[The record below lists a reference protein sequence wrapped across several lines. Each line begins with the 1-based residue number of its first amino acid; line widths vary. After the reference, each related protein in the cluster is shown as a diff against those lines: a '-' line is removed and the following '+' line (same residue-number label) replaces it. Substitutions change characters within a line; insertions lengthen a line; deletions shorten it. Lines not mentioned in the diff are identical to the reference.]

1 MENPSFRNVTF
12 DELVDAYSEQTR
24 GLLDG
29 GADVLLVE
37 TIFDTLNAKAAL
49 YAIEQL
55 FDEGGYERVP
65 ILVSGTIVD
74 QSGRTLSGQ
83 TGEAFISSVSHVNPL
98 AIGLN
103 CALGGRVNY
112 LFNVLSCFFSTAE
125 QMLPF
130 MQNIS
135 KNTETYTLCYP
146 NAGLPNTFGEY
157 DQDPKEMAEHVRK
170 FAELGLL
177 NIVGGCCGSTPAH
190 INALHLMAKEYKPRQ
205 RIVLDDETLIIS
217 GLETMKINKDTGNFI
232 NHLFLHLFLG
242 FVNIGERCNVSG
254 SRIFAKKILAGAY
267 EDGLVIARTQV
278 DSGAQVID
286 INMDEGL
293 LNVKMYHK

>member
-83 TGEAFISSVSHVNPL
+83 TGEAFISSVSHVKPL

-112 LFNVLSCFFSTAE
+112 LFNVLACFFLQLNRCYHSCKIYLKTLKRTHYVI
-125 QMLPF
+125 QMLVY
-130 MQNIS
+130 QILLA
-135 KNTETYTLCYP
+135 NTI
-146 NAGLPNTFGEY
+146 
-157 DQDPKEMAEHVRK
+157 KIRK
-170 FAELGLL
+170 KWL
-177 NIVGGCCGSTPAH
+177 ST
-190 INALHLMAKEYKPRQ
+190 
-205 RIVLDDETLIIS
+205 
-217 GLETMKINKDTGNFI
+217 
-232 NHLFLHLFLG
+232 
-242 FVNIGERCNVSG
+242 FVNSLSWVFWTLLEAV
-254 SRIFAKKILAGAY
+254 
-267 EDGLVIARTQV
+267 V
-278 DSGAQVID
+278 DQLQHI
-286 INMDEGL
+286 
-293 LNVKMYHK
+293 